1 MSGMTEL
8 PSRPFLTLAAAQRLV
23 EAGLGE
29 ARTRGLNQ
37 LVIGVCDAA
46 GRLVAFARQDDAE
59 PAAIDMC
66 IAKARTAAI
75 FTRDTKVWKHR
86 LLDGDTW
93 VLGMPN
99 MNPIEGGRNI
109 AVGGYTVGSIG
120 VAGGSGILDSEI
132 GAAAISAV
140 FGGSGERDER

>member
-1 MSGMTEL
+1 MSDIPQL
-8 PSRPFLTLAAAQRLV
+8 PSRPFLTLEAAQRLV

-29 ARTRGLNQ
+29 ARARGLNR

-66 IAKARTAAI
+66 VAKARTAAI
-75 FTRDTKVWKHR
+75 FTRDTKAWKHR

-99 MNPIEGGRNI
+99 MHPIEGGQNI
-109 AVGGYTVGSIG
+109 VASGYTVGSIG
-120 VAGGSGILDSEI
+120 VAGGSGVLDSEI
-132 GAAAISAV
+132 GAAAISTV
-140 FGGSGERDER
+140 FGAPGEAAP